1 MNRLRSRQDY
11 LAAAKG
17 ARVTRTG
24 FVLQAV
30 RGEVAGAPA
39 RFGFTVTNK
48 VGNAVTRNRIK
59 RRLRELARAAGPD
72 AAPGI
77 DYVLVGRREAVD
89 RPFGAMT
96 ADLASAMTEIVKMRR
111 VAEPR
116 TSPRGAR

>member
-1 MNRLRSRQDY
+1 
-11 LAAAKG
+11 
-17 ARVTRTG
+17 VTRTG

-30 RGEVAGAPA
+30 RNEDEAAPP

-77 DYVLVGRREAVD
+77 DYVLVGRREAID
-89 RPFGAMT
+89 RPFDAMT

-111 VAEPR
+111 LAEPR